1 MLLQGKVR
9 LRVLRAYQ
17 QFEAHLK
24 FGQFFFHA
32 RSQHY

>member
-9 LRVLRAYQ
+9 LQVRAYR

-24 FGQFFFHA
+24 FGQFFFLA
-32 RSQHY
+32 RSQYY